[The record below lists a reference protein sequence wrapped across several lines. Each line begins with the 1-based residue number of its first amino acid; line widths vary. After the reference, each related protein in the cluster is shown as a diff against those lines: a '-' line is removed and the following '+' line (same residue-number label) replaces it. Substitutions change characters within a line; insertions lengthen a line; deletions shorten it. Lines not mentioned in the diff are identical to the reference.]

1 MPTFL
6 ETASKSWSP
15 ASAVVVSEALPFLKP
30 RLRAARWR
38 CRTRVREEEHG
49 VERHVTW
56 AGEPASRDGA
66 RKRLSRRLKNHG

>member
-6 ETASKSWSP
+6 EMASKSWSP
-15 ASAVVVSEALPFLKP
+15 ASAVVVSGLPFLKP
-30 RLRAARWR
+30 RLRAARWH

-49 VERHVTW
+49 VERHVIW